1 MRKFELD
8 GFTEEIINPGLKVFN
23 LLFKTALRIFPIFGM
38 IAEDNGVHCL
48 SQITVPKKSL
58 IQDL

>member
-1 MRKFELD
+1 MMVRKFELD

-48 SQITVPKKSL
+48 S
-58 IQDL
+58 